1 MLPELHAALRAL
13 IYRDGRVD
21 PADVDVTFRA
31 PTREWL
37 DNLTVPT
44 INLFMLDLEEN
55 LELRRTSY
63 ETQPRGRY
71 AEIRLPP
78 RRIDLRY
85 AVSAFAGDP
94 DDELRLL
101 WRVLAALMR
110 HREFPMDLLPA
121 ELRGIRPALPA
132 RVLQADEGPKLL
144 DIWGSLGVDPR
155 PGFCYVLTAP
165 LDLEIAL
172 SAPLVLS
179 RSVRLGRL
187 PEHGQPV
194 DLERAFVDVGGLV
207 LDPAGAPL
215 DGVRVTVEGSAQ
227 PGSVSDAEGRFR
239 LRGLRPGRATLHA
252 AYNGSAKTLAVDVP
266 ASSYDITLDAAP
278 AEGAAEQASETR

>member
-13 IYRDGRVD
+13 IYRDGRVE
-21 PADVDVTFRA
+21 PGDVDVSFRA
-31 PTREWL
+31 PTREWV
-37 DNLTVPT
+37 DNLTIPT
-44 INLFMLDLEEN
+44 INLFMLDMEEN

-63 ETQPRGRY
+63 ETQARGRY
-71 AEIRLPP
+71 ADIRLPP

-85 AVSAFAGDP
+85 AVSAHAGDP

-101 WRVLAALMR
+101 WRTLAALLR
-110 HREFPMDLLPA
+110 YREFPMDLLPT

-144 DIWGSLGVDPR
+144 DIWSALGVDPR

-187 PEHGQPV
+187 PEPGQPV
-194 DLERAFVDVGGLV
+194 DLERAFVAIGGRV
-207 LDPAGAPL
+207 LDTAGAPL
-215 DGVRVTVEGSAQ
+215 SGVSVTVAGSAL
-227 PGSVSDAEGRFR
+227 PASVSDTDGRFR
-239 LRGLRPGRATLHA
+239 VRGLRPGRATLRA
-252 AYNGSAKTLAVDVP
+252 AYNGSTKTLAVDVP
-266 ASSYDITLDAAP
+266 ASSYDITLDVTPTAS
-278 AEGAAEQASETR
+278 AAEPTNDAR